1 MYGSGILRGYMA
13 TYSST
18 LPNTLATN
26 ATKSSQQVTKSLLSA
41 RDQEKYGAYL
51 SLQSGGKS
59 QFDLAW
65 NKSFS
70 YEDQSQAEYTRAVLL
85 GTGRV
90 KKDTLVGGADN
101 TINGQPIPTS
111 GTNDP
116 SMFLPGPGDGLTA
129 SQRSAKYNQPLTPT
143 VFPTATAPGVGGGGS
158 SNPISSVQQAYNDAL
173 RANSQQAL
181 QYQQESV
188 AAAFQANAIQNQLNK
203 NLTDLI
209 GASQQ
214 QAAQSQEALT
224 KAISGLQSGA
234 KGAQTGMEAVDV
246 SEQMAKEDAKR
257 RDLRRTSAA
266 DTKKAGLL
274 SQKALLSK
282 PTLLGV

>member
-1 MYGSGILRGYMA
+1 MADTFMNYLTYKKQGGTLGSLDYA
-13 TYSST
+13 TRIAKG
-18 LPNTLATN
+18 ATG
-26 ATKSSQQVTKSLLSA
+26 AQLLSQQTNSLTNPPKSAANVTKGVISGLAPDTSGVQLNKPTVTQSLFGNA
-41 RDQEKYGAYL
+41 AGYENTTYA
-51 SLQSGGKS
+51 KS
-59 QFDLAW
+59 
-65 NKSFS
+65 
-70 YEDQSQAEYTRAVLL
+70 
-85 GTGRV
+85 
-90 KKDTLVGGADN
+90 LVGGAEN
-101 TINGQPIPTS
+101 TINGKPIPTS
-111 GTNDP
+111 GVNDP
-116 SMFLPGPGDGLTA
+116 SMFAPAQGDGLTA
-129 SQRSAKYNQPLTPT
+129 AQRSAKYNVPSQTPT
-143 VFPTATAPGVGGGGS
+143 AGTPMAGGGGS

-173 RANSQQAL
+173 RANSKQAL

-209 GASQQ
+209 SSSQQ
-214 QAAQSQEALT
+214 QAAQSQEILT
-224 KAISGLQSGA
+224 KALSGLQSGS